1 MYSEILPSLINLI
14 AFVLASWY
22 FLFNSFMVLNFYW
35 FNTYGTASGVPNL
48 HLSDNMNVTSHIARP
63 TNNLQHEETLDSG

>member
-1 MYSEILPSLINLI
+1 
-14 AFVLASWY
+14 
-22 FLFNSFMVLNFYW
+22 MVLNFYW